1 MDTEKETA
9 ADIRKLDVSTLPNS
23 SFNIVLAKRRGGKST
38 IVSHIIKKLYAKK
51 KLDCAIL
58 FSGTGV
64 GFPEIKKS
72 CRFSEIDKLH
82 EIVDRYKAMAEYNQ
96 ISEPASRFKLRTVV
110 VLDDLLLSLKSKDF
124 KVIES
129 LAVNG
134 RHAAPAPLS
143 LTFFVLAQSLT
154 SIPRLV
160 RNNTDNIIMNNI
172 SSMKERDIVMDENLY
187 LLCSCMQDKRD
198 ARKLYTDLMQMRD
211 YSFLVIENYKMNAK
225 RYSDYLKWI
234 IADV

>member
-1 MDTEKETA
+1 MDTDKETA

-23 SFNIVLAKRRGGKST
+23 SFNIVLGKRRSGKSI

-64 GFPEIKKS
+64 GFPEIKDS
-72 CRFSEIDKLH
+72 CRFTEIDKLH
-82 EIVDRYKAMAEYNQ
+82 EIIERYKAMAAYNE
-96 ISEPASRFKLRTVV
+96 ISEPASRFKLKTVI
-110 VLDDLLLSLKSKDF
+110 VLDDLLLSLKTKDF

-134 RHAAPAPLS
+134 RHAAPPPLS

-160 RNNTDNIIMNNI
+160 RNNTDTMILNNI
-172 SSMKERDIVMDENLY
+172 SSMKERTIVMDENLY

-198 ARKLYTDLMQMRD
+198 VRQMYTDLMQMRD